1 MDRSIPIKLIATT
14 YTPDVLLQ
22 QVPTETER
30 TVFAAVQSVSRSEWN
45 AAGQQGLNPAYELT
59 MFEPDYEG
67 EKIVAVQE
75 GENWPRFSVY
85 RIYRGKNE
93 ELTLYV
99 ERKAGTR

>member
-45 AAGQQGLNPAYELT
+45 VAGQQGLNPAYELV
-59 MFEPDYEG
+59 MFYPDYEG

-75 GENWPRFSVY
+75 GENWSRFSVY
-85 RIYRGKNE
+85 RTYRGKNE

>member
-1 MDRSIPIKLIATT
+1 
-14 YTPDVLLQ
+14 
-22 QVPTETER
+22 
-30 TVFAAVQSVSRSEWN
+30 
-45 AAGQQGLNPAYELT
+45 

-85 RIYRGKNE
+85 RTYRGKNE